1 MNQKEFNLR
10 PLWDELLRIYEVIT
24 EICRNHSICFY
35 ANGGTMLG
43 AIRHQGFIP
52 WDDDLDLYMPRKE
65 YERFFNFAQKEL
77 PKGMAWQSIE
87 VDSKY
92 NLLFGKV
99 LITQDDIVKRVEK
112 ATGLVLSGGIYI
124 DIFPLDG
131 LPSSRIGQFLF
142 CVKRGLYRRAIS
154 GRALWG
160 RLLFGLSKNRQQNL
174 LKFQEWYASRE
185 YEKCSSIGA
194 VSPYDSYHTPQRW
207 IFKRE
212 WFNGASLRTFDR
224 VEIPVPIGYDN
235 ILKGQ
240 FGDYMKLPPE
250 TSRVPSHSVIGNT

>member
-10 PLWDELLRIYEVIT
+10 PLWDELLRIYEVIS

-43 AIRHQGFIP
+43 AIRCQGFIP

-65 YERFFNFAQKEL
+65 YERFLHFAQKEL
-77 PKGMAWQSIE
+77 PKGMAWRSIE

-99 LITQDDIVKRVEK
+99 VITQEDIVKRIEK
-112 ATGLVLSGGIYI
+112 VTGLVLSGGIYI

-142 CVKRGLYRRAIS
+142 CVKRGLYRRAVS
-154 GRALWG
+154 GRAWWG
-160 RLLFGLSKNRQQNL
+160 RLLFGFSKNRQQNL
-174 LKFQEWYASRE
+174 LKFQEWYASRN
-185 YEKCSSIGA
+185 YEKCSSIGS

-212 WFNGASLRTFDR
+212 WFNGVSLRTFDR

-250 TSRVPSHSVIGNT
+250 TSRVPSHSVIGNS